1 MQLRLNDPALIPDLR
16 QHFER
21 SGFVTNRVDDA
32 TIEVW
37 RSSGGGGEQ
46 LERDA
51 VETHLAIWRAVHE
64 NVDVRVID

>member
-21 SGFVTNRVDDA
+21 SGFVSNRLDDG

-37 RSSGGGGEQ
+37 QATSDGAAA
-46 LERDA
+46 EREA
-51 VETHLAIWRAVHE
+51 IETHLAIWRAVHDGVVVE
-64 NVDVRVID
+64 LIT